1 MKNKKQNKAQM
12 KIQQMSFMIIAVF
25 IFLAVV
31 GMMVFTI
38 KLNSIRISA
47 NELEA
52 QNAKLLASKIA
63 NSPEFSC
70 GNLYGGSKTD
80 CIDLDKVMALKSNVG
95 KYTGDFWGVSNIEI
109 RKVYPE
115 WVWEDKECTPNNYPN
130 CSMIHLITSSEKG
143 EGKYNYV
150 SLCRKEIY
158 RKKIDGRTFDEI
170 VDKCEIGKI
179 IIRYGGEEDE

>member
-1 MKNKKQNKAQM
+1 M

-47 NELEA
+47 SELESE
-52 QNAKLLASKIA
+52 NAKLLASKIA

-80 CIDLDKVMALKSNVG
+80 CIDLDKVMALRSNIG

-130 CSMIHLITSSEKG
+130 CSMIHLITPSEKG

-158 RKKIDGRTFDEI
+158 RKNINGRTFDEV
-170 VDKCEIGKI
+170 VDKCEVGKI
-179 IIRYGGEEDE
+179 IVRYGGEE